1 METMETLTTIGG
13 IMLAIIGFFLKSTMN
28 ELKDV
33 KEVAYRT
40 QTRVEV
46 MENRFSNIDAKI
58 EDLKEAVKELTV
70 EIKMLNT
77 KIKQ

>member
-46 MENRFSNIDAKI
+46 MESKFSNIDEKI
-58 EDLKEAVKELTV
+58 EDLKNAVKELTV
-70 EIKMLNT
+70 EIKML
-77 KIKQ
+77 IKK